1 MNKGI
6 IVVLLSFLSYA
17 RLSGQMI
24 IPNAVMLPP
33 TLKNDSTIFKDH
45 INQFLQK
52 MNEGHIDTSMVYG
65 RNIDLAVSV
74 FNSFI
79 GYQDEND
86 SIQSIYTPYLINIFP
101 VSDNQYE
108 VSVAFIDA
116 EVLKAFVRFLIR
128 AENGQYKFSLLLDR
142 NTADWQ
148 TTQVGTVKYYHRKP
162 LNMAVAKNF
171 DATNQEIA
179 RKFGLTPD
187 SFDFYLNHD
196 YQEALNILGIE
207 YDVLVNGEY
216 RDGSGVDAKTIFAI
230 TGSEDFSHDVFHY
243 YSEKIRTEKRNYPA
257 DEGFAYLWGNAYY
270 TDKAN
275 NMISVDQLVVELRKY
290 IQQNPD
296 VDLLEL
302 FNKRPYIFTEP
313 APELNIKS
321 LLSALICN
329 DIEKKHGMEGVKKLL
344 NCGRGDDN
352 FFKVTKELIG
362 LDRSNF
368 NTELIVLMEQFKR

>member
-1 MNKGI
+1 MNKVI
-6 IVVLLSFLSYA
+6 FITIFTFLSYS
-17 RLSGQMI
+17 RLSGQMM
-24 IPNAVMLPP
+24 IPNAVILPS
-33 TLKNDSTIFKDH
+33 TLKNDSTQFTEH
-45 INQFLQK
+45 INQFLLK
-52 MNEGHIDTSMVYG
+52 MDEGRIDTSMVYG
-65 RNIDLAVSV
+65 ENIALAVSV
-74 FNSFI
+74 FNSFK

-86 SIQSIYTPYLINIFP
+86 TIQSIYTPYLINIFP
-101 VSDNQYE
+101 ISDNQYE
-108 VSVAFIDA
+108 ASVAFIDS
-116 EVLKAFVRFLIR
+116 ERLKAFVRFLIK
-128 AENGQYKFSLLLDR
+128 AENAQYKFSLLLDR
-142 NTADWQ
+142 NTANWQ
-148 TTQVGTVKYYHRKP
+148 TTQVGTVKYHHRTP
-162 LNMAVAKNF
+162 LNLDVAKKF

-179 RKFGLTPD
+179 RKFGLTVD
-187 SFDFYLNHD
+187 SFDFYLNHN

-216 RDGSGVDAKTIFAI
+216 RDGSGVDEKTIFAI
-230 TGSEDFSHDVFHY
+230 TGNEDFSHDVFHY

-275 NMISVDQLVVELRKY
+275 NMIYVDQLVVELRKY

-329 DIEKKHGMEGVKKLL
+329 DVEKKHGLEGVKKLL

-362 LDRSNF
+362 LERSNF
-368 NTELIVLMEQFKR
+368 NTEVMSLIEQF